1 MIMKKIQLDNNQ
13 KIAFARII
21 SDLIEAD
28 FIVDE
33 GEMKYLKDEI
43 MDGGPKI
50 TKPILEN
57 ARRKTFEEAI
67 RILKTVR
74 DSTRKEIV
82 ECLCK
87 ASLSDGT
94 CVPSE
99 ALLLMAVISSLRED
113 GEVYSVPSYR
123 SHIENMKVL
132 YIESES
138 GTPTDDYIFNH
149 YRAISNEF
157 LLAGFDFVYIRK
169 IAEDY
174 KKLSPDYLRDVISF
188 MSPSAT
194 EDEVNSIMESL
205 CNISTSR
212 FTKDLLYGKMGI
224 PVLAVKPSLLIKIGQ
239 SYLVEASHKGK
250 EERVIYDNYLCIPA
264 LPNVL
269 KQVTDQLDVYKG
281 LVSKVNFVEVQP
293 TAKKFKYFG
302 FHKSLFDLVAFVKRI
317 KQEYRLVIDIS
328 SKNRT
333 IAFYPLESSD
343 KDGALELDKRILG
356 NKGLALYTMILV
368 DSLKCGGTNWSSS
381 ELRNGSFLRK
391 INNVYFDFS
400 GGNSFDRNEKCES
413 QDDIERIKTMRN
425 QLVSKLKKQ
434 IRAKADAIDNFAMF
448 MPELKIVEKSSVY
461 YVPITSEYVFVKQGK
476 EEIKIR
482 ESRLWL

>member
-1 MIMKKIQLDNNQ
+1 MKIQLDRTQ
-13 KIAFARII
+13 KIAFARIL

-33 GEMKYLKDEI
+33 GEMKYLKKEI

-50 TKPILEN
+50 TQSILED
-57 ARRKTFEEAI
+57 ARRKSFADSINT
-67 RILKTVR
+67 LKVVKET
-74 DSTRKEIV
+74 TRKDIV
-82 ECLCK
+82 DCLCK
-87 ASLSDGT
+87 VSLSDGT

-99 ALLLMAVISSLRED
+99 ALLLMAVISSLRGD

-138 GTPTDDYIFNH
+138 DNTIDNYIFNH
-149 YRAISNEF
+149 YRALSNEF

-174 KKLSPDYLRDVISF
+174 KKLAPDYLRDVISF
-188 MSPSAT
+188 MSPS
-194 EDEVNSIMESL
+194 VNENELESIMDNL
-205 CNISTSR
+205 CNITTSR

-224 PVLAVKPSLLIKIGQ
+224 PLLAVKPSLLIKIGQ

-250 EERVIYDNYLCIPA
+250 EERMVYDNYLCIPA

-269 KQVTDQLDVYKG
+269 KQVTEQLDVYKG

-293 TAKKFKYFG
+293 TAKKFKYYG

-317 KQEYRLVIDIS
+317 KQEYKLVIDLS
-328 SKNRT
+328 GKNRS
-333 IAFYPLESSD
+333 IAFYPLD
-343 KDGALELDKRILG
+343 TCDDINVIKLDKKSLG

-368 DSLKCGGTNWSSS
+368 DSLKGSGTNWNSS
-381 ELRNGSFLRK
+381 ELRNGNFLKR
-391 INNVYFDFS
+391 IDNVYFEFS
-400 GGNSFDRNEKCES
+400 NGHSFDRCERCETKE
-413 QDDIERIKTMRN
+413 DVERVKTMRN
-425 QLVSKLKKQ
+425 QLLSKIKAQ
-434 IRAKADAIDNFAMF
+434 IREKSDTIDNFAMF
-448 MPELKIVEKSSVY
+448 MPEHRGSDKSSTYFIPV
-461 YVPITSEYVFVKQGK
+461 TFEYVFVKQGK
-476 EEIKIR
+476 EEIGIR
-482 ESRLWL
+482 ESRLWQ